1 MKPTIT
7 TMKTTTTP
15 KAPMRDNDNGVY
27 IGELSTLE
35 YEVSGM
41 VYAVD
46 EETIHIEDFHYNG
59 KGPDA
64 FFYIGTNSSSPD
76 HTGEIIPY
84 PQDVNTRSPKILNRI
99 WGEDITLQLPQG
111 VKISRDLKW
120 LSIWCR
126 QYSVD
131 FGNVM
136 VPQGLQ
142 IPEKVYPEPEP
153 EPVTEPTSEESKD
166 SASDIVSYSSNLLCF
181 TLTLALSTT
190 LYFFQ

>member
-1 MKPTIT
+1 M
-7 TMKTTTTP
+7 
-15 KAPMRDNDNGVY
+15 G
-27 IGELSTLE
+27 
-35 YEVSGM
+35 
-41 VYAVD
+41 
-46 EETIHIEDFHYNG
+46 HYNG

-64 FFYIGTNSSSPD
+64 FFYIGTKSSSPD

-120 LSIWCR
+120 LSVWCR

-131 FGNVM
+131 FGNVL

-142 IPEKVYPEPEP
+142 IPDKIYP
-153 EPVTEPTSEESKD
+153 EPTSEEDSESEPEVTPEVTPEPKSKD
-166 SASDIVSYSSNLLCF
+166 
-181 TLTLALSTT
+181 
-190 LYFFQ
+190 